1 MAGIVPIGLLIGR
14 LALGAPMVQ
23 ADTMSP
29 ETMSPETIRKV
40 ARLELARSIRAFA
53 AGSLANGECLVRS
66 GQLSQQQ
73 ADQATAIALQEMGIS
88 TAVLET
94 PQVLK
99 AADLLAQELTD
110 SCDLSSL
117 DDETARQLVQDEL

>member
-1 MAGIVPIGLLIGR
+1 MAGITPIGLLIGG
-14 LALGAPMVQ
+14 LALWAPMVR
-23 ADTMSP
+23 A
-29 ETMSPETIRKV
+29 ETMSPETTRKV

-53 AGSLANGECLVRS
+53 AGSLATGECLVRS

-88 TAVLET
+88 AAVLEN
-94 PQVLK
+94 PQVHK
-99 AADLLAQELTD
+99 AADLLGQELTD

-117 DDETARQLVQDEL
+117 DDDTAQQLVRDEL

>member
-1 MAGIVPIGLLIGR
+1 MAGITPIGLLIGG
-14 LALGAPMVQ
+14 LALWAPMVR
-23 ADTMSP
+23 A

-88 TAVLET
+88 TAVLEN

-117 DDETARQLVQDEL
+117 DDETAQQLVRDEL

>member
-1 MAGIVPIGLLIGR
+1 MAGITPIGLLIGG
-14 LALGAPMVQ
+14 LALWAPMVR
-23 ADTMSP
+23 AETMSP
-29 ETMSPETIRKV
+29 GTMSPETIRKV

-53 AGSLANGECLVRS
+53 TGSLANGECLVRS

-117 DDETARQLVQDEL
+117 DDETAQQLVRDEL

>member
-1 MAGIVPIGLLIGR
+1 MAGITPIGLLIGG
-14 LALGAPMVQ
+14 LALWAQMVR
-23 ADTMSP
+23 A
-29 ETMSPETIRKV
+29 ETMSPETTRKV

-53 AGSLANGECLVRS
+53 AGSLATGECLVRS

-88 TAVLET
+88 TAVLEN

-117 DDETARQLVQDEL
+117 DDETAQQLVRDEL

>member
-1 MAGIVPIGLLIGR
+1 MAGITPIGLLIGG
-14 LALGAPMVQ
+14 LALWAPMVR
-23 ADTMSP
+23 A
-29 ETMSPETIRKV
+29 ETMSPETTRKV

-53 AGSLANGECLVRS
+53 AGSLATGECLVRN

-88 TAVLET
+88 TAVLEN
-94 PQVLK
+94 PQVRK

-117 DDETARQLVQDEL
+117 DDETAQQLVRDEL

>member
-1 MAGIVPIGLLIGR
+1 MAGITPSGLLLAG
-14 LALGAPMVQ
+14 LALMAPT
-23 ADTMSP
+23 ASA

-53 AGSLANGECLVRS
+53 AGSLANGECLVRR

-73 ADQATAIALQEMGIS
+73 AEQAIAIALKEIGIS
-88 TAVLET
+88 AAVLEN
-94 PQVLK
+94 PQVRK
-99 AADLLAQELTD
+99 AADLLGTELTD

-117 DDETARQLVQDEL
+117 DDETARQLDQDEL

>member
-1 MAGIVPIGLLIGR
+1 MAGITPIGLLIGG
-14 LALGAPMVQ
+14 LALRAPMVR
-23 ADTMSP
+23 A
-29 ETMSPETIRKV
+29 ETMSPETTRKV

-53 AGSLANGECLVRS
+53 AGSLATGECLVRS

-88 TAVLET
+88 AAVLEN
-94 PQVLK
+94 PQVRK
-99 AADLLAQELTD
+99 SADLLGQELTD

-117 DDETARQLVQDEL
+117 DDETAQQLVRDEL

>member
-1 MAGIVPIGLLIGR
+1 MAGITPSGLLLAG
-14 LALGAPMVQ
+14 LALMAPT
-23 ADTMSP
+23 ASA

-53 AGSLANGECLVRS
+53 AGSLANGECLVRR

-73 ADQATAIALQEMGIS
+73 AEQATAIALKEMAIS
-88 TAVLET
+88 AAVLEN
-94 PQVLK
+94 PQVRK
-99 AADLLAQELTD
+99 AADLLGQELTD

>member
-1 MAGIVPIGLLIGR
+1 MAGIVPIGLLIGG
-14 LALGAPMVQ
+14 LALWAPMVR
-23 ADTMSP
+23 A

-53 AGSLANGECLVRS
+53 AGSLANGECLVRR

-73 ADQATAIALQEMGIS
+73 AEQATAIALKEMGIS
-88 TAVLET
+88 AAVLAN
-94 PQVLK
+94 PQVRK
-99 AADLLAQELTD
+99 ATDLLGTELTD

>member
-1 MAGIVPIGLLIGR
+1 MAGITPIGLLIGG
-14 LALGAPMVQ
+14 LALWAPMVR
-23 ADTMSP
+23 A

-53 AGSLANGECLVRS
+53 AGSLANGECLVRRE
-66 GQLSQQQ
+66 QLSQQQ
-73 ADQATAIALQEMGIS
+73 ANQATAIALQEMGIS
-88 TAVLET
+88 AAVLEN
-94 PQVLK
+94 PQVRK

-117 DDETARQLVQDEL
+117 DDETAQQLVQDEL

>member
-1 MAGIVPIGLLIGR
+1 MAGITPIGLLIGG
-14 LALGAPMVQ
+14 LALWAPMVR
-23 ADTMSP
+23 A
-29 ETMSPETIRKV
+29 ETMSPETTRKV

-53 AGSLANGECLVRS
+53 AGSLATGECLVRS

-88 TAVLET
+88 AAVLEN
-94 PQVLK
+94 PQVRK
-99 AADLLAQELTD
+99 AADLLGQELTD

-117 DDETARQLVQDEL
+117 DDDTAQQLVGDEL

>member
-1 MAGIVPIGLLIGR
+1 MAST
-14 LALGAPMVQ
+14 AA
-23 ADTMSP
+23 AES
-29 ETMSPETIRKV
+29 MSPETIRKV

-53 AGSLANGECLVRS
+53 AGSLANGACLVRR

-73 ADQATAIALQEMGIS
+73 AEQATAIALKEMAIS
-88 TAVLET
+88 VAVLEN
-94 PQVLK
+94 PQVRK
-99 AADLLAQELTD
+99 AADLLGQELTD

>member
-1 MAGIVPIGLLIGR
+1 MAGIVPIGLLIGG
-14 LALGAPMVQ
+14 LALWAPMVR
-23 ADTMSP
+23 A

-53 AGSLANGECLVRS
+53 AGSLATGECLARS

-88 TAVLET
+88 TAVLEN

-117 DDETARQLVQDEL
+117 DDETAQQLVRDEL

>member
-1 MAGIVPIGLLIGR
+1 MAGITPIGLLIGG
-14 LALGAPMVQ
+14 LALWAPMVG
-23 ADTMSP
+23 A

-53 AGSLANGECLVRS
+53 AGSLANGDCLVRI

-117 DDETARQLVQDEL
+117 DDETAQQLVRDEL

>member
-1 MAGIVPIGLLIGR
+1 MAGITPIGLLIGG
-14 LALGAPMVQ
+14 LALWAPMVR
-23 ADTMSP
+23 A

-53 AGSLANGECLVRS
+53 AGSLANGECLVRRE
-66 GQLSQQQ
+66 QLSQQQ

-88 TAVLET
+88 AAVLEN
-94 PQVLK
+94 PQVRK
-99 AADLLAQELTD
+99 AADLLGQELTD

-117 DDETARQLVQDEL
+117 DDETAQQLVRDEL

>member
-1 MAGIVPIGLLIGR
+1 MVGIVLIRLLMTG
-14 LALGAPMVQ
+14 LALMAPT
-23 ADTMSP
+23 AAAKS
-29 ETMSPETIRKV
+29 MSPETIRKV

-53 AGSLANGECLVRS
+53 AGSLANGECLVRR

-73 ADQATAIALQEMGIS
+73 AEQATAIALKEMAIS
-88 TAVLET
+88 AAVLEN
-94 PQVLK
+94 PQVRK
-99 AADLLAQELTD
+99 AADLLGTELTD

>member
-1 MAGIVPIGLLIGR
+1 MVGIVLIRLLITG
-14 LALGAPMVQ
+14 LALMAPT
-23 ADTMSP
+23 AAAES
-29 ETMSPETIRKV
+29 MSPETIRKV

-88 TAVLET
+88 TAVLEN

-117 DDETARQLVQDEL
+117 DDETAQQLVRDEL

>member
-14 LALGAPMVQ
+14 LAFWAPMVR

-29 ETMSPETIRKV
+29 GTMSPETIRKV

-88 TAVLET
+88 TAVREN

-117 DDETARQLVQDEL
+117 DDETAQQLLRDEL

>member
-1 MAGIVPIGLLIGR
+1 MVGITPIGLLLAG
-14 LALGAPMVQ
+14 LALMAPT
-23 ADTMSP
+23 AAAES
-29 ETMSPETIRKV
+29 MSPETIHKV

-53 AGSLANGECLVRS
+53 AGSLANGECLVRR

-73 ADQATAIALQEMGIS
+73 AEQATAIALKEMAIS
-88 TAVLET
+88 AAVLEN
-94 PQVLK
+94 PQVRK
-99 AADLLAQELTD
+99 AADLLGTELTD

>member
-1 MAGIVPIGLLIGR
+1 MVGIVLIRLLMTG
-14 LALGAPMVQ
+14 LALMAPT
-23 ADTMSP
+23 AAAES
-29 ETMSPETIRKV
+29 MSPETIRKV

-53 AGSLANGECLVRS
+53 TGSLANGECLVRS

-73 ADQATAIALQEMGIS
+73 ADQATTIALQEMGIS
-88 TAVLET
+88 AAVLEN
-94 PQVLK
+94 PQVRK

-117 DDETARQLVQDEL
+117 DDETAQQLVRDEL

>member
-1 MAGIVPIGLLIGR
+1 MAGIVPIGLLIGG
-14 LALGAPMVQ
+14 LALWAPMVR
-23 ADTMSP
+23 A
-29 ETMSPETIRKV
+29 ETMSPETTRKV

-53 AGSLANGECLVRS
+53 AGSLATGECLVRS

-88 TAVLET
+88 AAVLEN
-94 PQVLK
+94 PQVRK
-99 AADLLAQELTD
+99 AADLLGQELTD

-117 DDETARQLVQDEL
+117 DDKTAQQLVRDEL

>member
-1 MAGIVPIGLLIGR
+1 MAGIVPIGLLIGG
-14 LALGAPMVQ
+14 LALWAPMVR

-29 ETMSPETIRKV
+29 GTMSPETIRKV
-40 ARLELARSIRAFA
+40 AQLELARSIRAFA
-53 AGSLANGECLVRS
+53 TGSFANGECLVRS

-88 TAVLET
+88 TAVLEN

-117 DDETARQLVQDEL
+117 DDETAQQLVRDEL

>member
-1 MAGIVPIGLLIGR
+1 MAGIVPIGLLIGG
-14 LALGAPMVQ
+14 LALWAPMVR

-29 ETMSPETIRKV
+29 GTMSPETIRKV
-40 ARLELARSIRAFA
+40 VRLELARSIRAFA

-117 DDETARQLVQDEL
+117 DDETAQQLVRDEL

>member
-1 MAGIVPIGLLIGR
+1 MAGITPIGLLIGG
-14 LALGAPMVQ
+14 LALWAPMVR
-23 ADTMSP
+23 A
-29 ETMSPETIRKV
+29 ETMSPETTRKV

-53 AGSLANGECLVRS
+53 AGSLATGECLVRN

-88 TAVLET
+88 AAVLEN
-94 PQVLK
+94 PQVRK
-99 AADLLAQELTD
+99 AADLLGQELTD

-117 DDETARQLVQDEL
+117 DDDTAQQLVGDEL

>member
-1 MAGIVPIGLLIGR
+1 MAGITSIGLL
-14 LALGAPMVQ
+14 LAGVVLMAST
-23 ADTMSP
+23 AAAES
-29 ETMSPETIRKV
+29 MSPETIRKV

-73 ADQATAIALQEMGIS
+73 ADQATTIALQEMGIS
-88 TAVLET
+88 AAVLEN
-94 PQVLK
+94 PQVRK
-99 AADLLAQELTD
+99 AADLLGQELTD

-117 DDETARQLVQDEL
+117 DDKTAQQLVRDEL

>member
-1 MAGIVPIGLLIGR
+1 MAGITPSGLLLAG
-14 LALGAPMVQ
+14 LALMAPT
-23 ADTMSP
+23 ASA

-53 AGSLANGECLVRS
+53 AGSLANGECLVRR

-73 ADQATAIALQEMGIS
+73 AEQATAIALKEIGIS
-88 TAVLET
+88 AAVLEN
-94 PQVLK
+94 PQVRK
-99 AADLLAQELTD
+99 AADLLGTELTD

>member
-1 MAGIVPIGLLIGR
+1 MAGITPIGLLIGG
-14 LALGAPMVQ
+14 LALWAPMVR
-23 ADTMSP
+23 A
-29 ETMSPETIRKV
+29 ETMSPETTRKV

-53 AGSLANGECLVRS
+53 AGSLATGECLVRS

-88 TAVLET
+88 AAVLEN
-94 PQVLK
+94 PQVRK
-99 AADLLAQELTD
+99 AADLLGQELTD

-117 DDETARQLVQDEL
+117 DDKTAQQLVRDEL

>member
-1 MAGIVPIGLLIGR
+1 MAGITPSGLLLAG
-14 LALGAPMVQ
+14 LALMAPT
-23 ADTMSP
+23 ASA

-53 AGSLANGECLVRS
+53 AGSLANGECLVRR

-73 ADQATAIALQEMGIS
+73 AEQATAIALKEMAIS
-88 TAVLET
+88 TAVLEN
-94 PQVLK
+94 PQVRK
-99 AADLLAQELTD
+99 AADLLGQELTD